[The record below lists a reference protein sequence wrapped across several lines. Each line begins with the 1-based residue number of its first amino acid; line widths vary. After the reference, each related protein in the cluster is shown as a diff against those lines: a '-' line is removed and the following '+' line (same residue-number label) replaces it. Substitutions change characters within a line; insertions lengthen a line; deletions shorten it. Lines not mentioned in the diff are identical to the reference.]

1 MRENSNT
8 YFQCI
13 WLSQIN
19 LSLLQNIYL
28 DFMRENSNT
37 YFRYIWHS
45 QSFVFSAEIQNC
57 QFLNKNGTFA
67 PVWYFD
73 FFTFLQFNKSLHS
86 KPVSIF
92 SVKIQIFNKLEIKS
106 RTLMRQFSN
115 IVIDQ
120 KGVILLNLL
129 PQLCSVFC
137 NLEQT
142 ITHEVAPWWAEPRHQ
157 KFPTKRMWAQFR
169 RGWHILIL
177 FSLCS
182 LTNSQW
188 HKDGLEVSFWNL
200 FHFWILFHFLESNFW
215 ILFHF

>member
-19 LSLLQNIYL
+19 QV
-28 DFMRENSNT
+28 
-37 YFRYIWHS
+37 YF
-45 QSFVFSAEIQNC
+45 
-57 QFLNKNGTFA
+57 K
-67 PVWYFD
+67 
-73 FFTFLQFNKSLHS
+73 
-86 KPVSIF
+86 IF
-92 SVKIQIFNKLEIKS
+92 ILTLCAKIQIQISDIFDIHKASFLAREFKIANFWAKIGLLSQCDISTFSLFYNSTKACIRNPFLFLVSKFKYLPNWKS
-106 RTLMRQFSN
+106 NHRTFMRQFSN
-115 IVIDQ
+115 RVIDQ

-188 HKDGLEVSFWNL
+188 HKDGLEVSFRI
-200 FHFWILFHFLESNFW
+200 FWILIQFW
-215 ILFHF
+215 ILIHFWNFDPF

>member
-8 YFQCI
+8 YFQWI
-13 WLSQIN
+13 WLSQIKIKFTSKY
-19 LSLLQNIYL
+19 LSFSLFYNSTKACIRNPFLFLVSKFKYL
-28 DFMRENSNT
+28 TNWKSNH
-37 YFRYIWHS
+37 R
-45 QSFVFSAEIQNC
+45 
-57 QFLNKNGTFA
+57 TF
-67 PVWYFD
+67 
-73 FFTFLQFNKSLHS
+73 
-86 KPVSIF
+86 
-92 SVKIQIFNKLEIKS
+92 
-106 RTLMRQFSN
+106 MRQFSN
-115 IVIDQ
+115 RVIDQ

-188 HKDGLEVSFWNL
+188 HKDGLEV
-200 FHFWILFHFLESNFW
+200 NFW
-215 ILFHF
+215 ILIHFGFWSIFEFWSIF